1 MAAAARETS
10 LANLLDRS
18 WEAENNMEVLLVDTR
33 VVVAQ
38 VNSLDSLLVAC

>member
-1 MAAAARETS
+1 MAAARETS

-33 VVVAQ
+33 VVVVAQ
-38 VNSLDSLLVAC
+38 VNLLDSLLVAC